1 MSQRKYVRICR
12 INPETNAETVEFQED
27 GVYYDKTHVFEG
39 ENIRVAPYEHDDTA
53 PFDGGVVVEV
63 PEEITEVPEVVQE
76 PPVVPETVEEIPEEI
91 TEVPEVV
98 QETPVVPET
107 VEEIPE
113 EITEVPEV
121 VQETPVVPE
130 TVEEIPEEITEVP
143 EVVQE
148 TPVVP
153 ETVEEIPEEIAEVP
167 EVVPVISPIFVEKVE
182 LLPDPVNVF
191 NEKMRDIMKERNQ
204 KIEGIT
210 EEVIPVEE
218 ITVNLAR
225 VKLPSSSRVRGPSS
239 RRF

>member
-39 ENIRVAPYEHDDTA
+39 ENIRVAPYEHDDAA

-63 PEEITEVPEVVQE
+63 
-76 PPVVPETVEEIPEEI
+76 PEEI

-113 EITEVPEV
+113 EITEVP
-121 VQETPVVPE
+121 VVPE
-130 TVEEIPEEITEVP
+130 TVEEITEVP
-143 EVVQE
+143 EIIE
-148 TPVVP
+148 ASP
-153 ETVEEIPEEIAEVP
+153 EVP
-167 EVVPVISPIFVEKVE
+167 EIIEASPEVPEIIEASPEVPEIIEASPEVPEIIEASSEVPVISPIFVEKVE

-191 NEKMRDIMKERNQ
+191 NEKMREIMKERNQ

>member
-12 INPETNAETVEFQED
+12 INPETNTECAEAQED

-39 ENIRVAPYEHDDTA
+39 ENIRVSPYEHDDAA
-53 PFDGGVVVEV
+53 PFDSGVLVEV
-63 PEEITEVPEVVQE
+63 PEEIVEVVPEVITEVPAVVPEVITEVPVVPE
-76 PPVVPETVEEIPEEI
+76 VITEVPVVVPGVVEEVPVVVPETV
-91 TEVPEVV
+91 
-98 QETPVVPET
+98 
-107 VEEIPE
+107 
-113 EITEVPEV
+113 
-121 VQETPVVPE
+121 
-130 TVEEIPEEITEVP
+130 
-143 EVVQE
+143 
-148 TPVVP
+148 
-153 ETVEEIPEEIAEVP
+153 A
-167 EVVPVISPIFVEKVE
+167 PIFVEKVE

-225 VKLPSSSRVRGPSS
+225 VKLPRSSRVRGPSA

>member
-39 ENIRVAPYEHDDTA
+39 ENIRVAPYEHDDAA

-63 PEEITEVPEVVQE
+63 
-76 PPVVPETVEEIPEEI
+76 PEEI

-113 EITEVPEV
+113 EITEVP
-121 VQETPVVPE
+121 VVPE
-130 TVEEIPEEITEVP
+130 TVEEITEVP
-143 EVVQE
+143 EIIE
-148 TPVVP
+148 ASP
-153 ETVEEIPEEIAEVP
+153 EVP
-167 EVVPVISPIFVEKVE
+167 EIIEASPEVPEIIEASSEVPVISPIFVEKVE

-191 NEKMRDIMKERNQ
+191 NEKMREIMKERNQ

>member
-12 INPETNAETVEFQED
+12 INPETSTECTEVQED

-39 ENIRVAPYEHDDTA
+39 ENIRVSAYEHDDAA

-63 PEEITEVPEVVQE
+63 PEEIVEVLPETVEEV
-76 PPVVPETVEEIPEEI
+76 PVVPETVEE
-91 TEVPEVV
+91 VPV
-98 QETPVVPET
+98 VVPET
-107 VEEIPE
+107 V
-113 EITEVPEV
+113 
-121 VQETPVVPE
+121 
-130 TVEEIPEEITEVP
+130 
-143 EVVQE
+143 
-148 TPVVP
+148 
-153 ETVEEIPEEIAEVP
+153 A
-167 EVVPVISPIFVEKVE
+167 PIFVEKVE

-225 VKLPSSSRVRGPSS
+225 VKLPSSSRVRGPSA

>member
-39 ENIRVAPYEHDDTA
+39 ENIRVAPYEHDDAA

-63 PEEITEVPEVVQE
+63 
-76 PPVVPETVEEIPEEI
+76 PEEI

-113 EITEVPEV
+113 EITEVP
-121 VQETPVVPE
+121 VVPE
-130 TVEEIPEEITEVP
+130 TVEEITEVP
-143 EVVQE
+143 EIIE
-148 TPVVP
+148 ASP
-153 ETVEEIPEEIAEVP
+153 EVP
-167 EVVPVISPIFVEKVE
+167 EIIEASPEVPEIIEASPEVPEIIEASSEVPVISPIFVEKVE

-191 NEKMRDIMKERNQ
+191 NEKMREIMKERNQ